1 MSLPPNFGQAFDLS
15 SLTKPKVDPTTPLPG
30 IEVSVEN
37 LSSDILPLSLVRPVI
52 VLMWSPRSA
61 ESVEMIKVLGKL
73 QIDFKEAFALARV
86 DIEAHPQVAQA
97 FQTKA
102 VPYAV
107 AIIAEQMVPL
117 FEQSYPEAQVRM
129 VIDKVLTLASEQGIG
144 QAPVEQMEAEEIEAM
159 EALEAGNYVAAEAAY
174 KKWLSRKPSENLAKL
189 GLAQTQ
195 LLMRTEGSDLDTVIS
210 ESTKNPGDIA
220 LQLKAA
226 DVEMVNGGVEAAFT
240 RLLHAV
246 RATSGDDRTKVKNH
260 LLNLFALV
268 DPSDPRLV
276 AARKEL
282 ASALFSEKH

>member
-15 SLTKPKVDPTTPLPG
+15 SLTKPKVDPTIPLPG

-37 LSSDILPLSLVRPVI
+37 LSSEILPLSLVRPVI

-61 ESVEMIKVLGKL
+61 ESAEMVKVLGKL
-73 QIDFKEAFALARV
+73 ENDYKQAFALARV

-97 FQTKA
+97 FQTKSI
-102 VPYAV
+102 PYAV

-129 VIDKVLTLASEQGIG
+129 VLDKVLTLASEQGIG
-144 QAPVEQMEAEEIEAM
+144 QAPVEQMEAEEIEAL
-159 EALEAGNYVAAEAAY
+159 EALEAGNYLAAEVAY
-174 KKWLSRKPSENLAKL
+174 KKWLSRKPSENLAKI

-195 LLMRTEGSDLDTVIS
+195 LLIRTEGLELDAVIL
-210 ESTKNPGDIA
+210 ESTNNPGDIT

-226 DVEMVNGGVEAAFT
+226 DVEIVNGGVEAAFT

-246 RATSGDDRTKVKNH
+246 RATAGDDRAKVKDH

-282 ASALFSEKH
+282 ASALF

>member
-15 SLTKPKVDPTTPLPG
+15 SLTKPKVDPTIPMPG

-61 ESVEMIKVLGKL
+61 ESVEMVKILGKL
-73 QIDFKEAFALARV
+73 ESDYKAAFSLARV

-97 FQTKA
+97 FQTKSI
-102 VPYAV
+102 PYAV
-107 AIIAEQMVPL
+107 AIISEQMVPL

-159 EALEAGNYVAAEAAY
+159 DALEAGNYVAAEAAY
-174 KKWLSRKPSENLAKL
+174 KKWLSRKPAENLAKL

-195 LLMRTEGSDLDTVIS
+195 LLIRTEGLELDAVIS
-210 ESTKNPGDIA
+210 ESTKNPSDIA

-246 RATSGDDRTKVKNH
+246 RATAGDDRNKVKDH

-282 ASALFSEKH
+282 ASALF

>member
-15 SLTKPKVDPTTPLPG
+15 SLTKPKVDPSTPLPG

-61 ESVEMIKVLGKL
+61 ESVEMLKVLGKL
-73 QIDFKEAFALARV
+73 EIDYKGAFALARV

-97 FQTKA
+97 FQTKT

-107 AIIAEQMVPL
+107 AIIAEQLVPL

-129 VIDKVLTLASEQGIG
+129 VMDKVLTLAAEQGIG
-144 QAPVEQMEAEEIEAM
+144 QAPVEQMEAEEIEAL

-174 KKWLSRKPSENLAKL
+174 KKWLSRKPAENLAKL

-195 LLMRTEGSDLDTVIS
+195 LLMRTEGLELNDVIEQS
-210 ESTKNPGDIA
+210 ALNPSDIA

-226 DVEMVNGGVEAAFT
+226 DVEIVNGGVEAAFA
-240 RLLHAV
+240 RLIHAV
-246 RATSGDDRTKVKNH
+246 RATSGDERTKVKDH

-268 DPSDPRLV
+268 DQSDPRLV

-282 ASALFSEKH
+282 ASALF

>member
-73 QIDFKEAFALARV
+73 EVDYKGAFALARV

-97 FQTKA
+97 FQTKT

-129 VIDKVLTLASEQGIG
+129 VMDKVLTLASEQGIG

-159 EALEAGNYVAAEAAY
+159 DALEAGNYVAAEAAY

-195 LLMRTEGSDLDTVIS
+195 LLMRTEGLELSEVIDQS
-210 ESTKNPGDIA
+210 ALNPGDIA

-226 DVEMVNGGVEAAFT
+226 DVEIVNGGVEAAFA
-240 RLLHAV
+240 RLIHAV
-246 RATSGDDRTKVKNH
+246 RATSGDERTKVKDH

-268 DPSDPRLV
+268 DQSDPRLV

-282 ASALFSEKH
+282 ASALF

>member
-15 SLTKPKVDPTTPLPG
+15 SLTKPKVDPATPLPG

-52 VLMWSPRSA
+52 VLMWSPRST
-61 ESVEMIKVLGKL
+61 ESVEMVKVLGKL
-73 QIDFKEAFALARV
+73 EIDYKGAFALARV

-117 FEQSYPEAQVRM
+117 FEQSYPEAQIRM
-129 VIDKVLTLASEQGIG
+129 VMDKVLTLASEQGIG
-144 QAPVEQMEAEEIEAM
+144 EAPVEQMEAEEIEAM
-159 EALEAGNYVAAEAAY
+159 DALEAGNYVAAEAAY
-174 KKWLSRKPSENLAKL
+174 KKWLSRKPGENLAKL

-195 LLMRTEGSDLDTVIS
+195 LLMRTEGLELSEVIDQSALNPSDIQ
-210 ESTKNPGDIA
+210 

-226 DVEMVNGGVEAAFT
+226 DVEIVNGGVEAAFA
-240 RLLHAV
+240 RLIHAV
-246 RATSGDDRTKVKNH
+246 RATSGDERNKVKEH

-268 DPSDPRLV
+268 DQSDPRLV

-282 ASALFSEKH
+282 ASALF

>member
-15 SLTKPKVDPTTPLPG
+15 SLTKPKVDPSIPMPG

-61 ESVEMIKVLGKL
+61 ESVEMVKILGKL
-73 QIDFKEAFALARV
+73 EVDYKEAFSLARV

-97 FQTKA
+97 FQTKSI
-102 VPYAV
+102 PYAV

-144 QAPVEQMEAEEIEAM
+144 QAPVEQMEAEEIEAL
-159 EALEAGNYVAAEAAY
+159 EALEVGNYVAAEAAY
-174 KKWLSRKPSENLAKL
+174 KKWLSRKPADNLAKL

-195 LLMRTEGSDLDTVIS
+195 LLRRTEGLELEAVIS
-210 ESTKNPGDIA
+210 ESTQNPSDIQ

-226 DVEMVNGGVEAAFT
+226 DIEIVNGGVEAAFT

-246 RATSGDDRTKVKNH
+246 RATSGDDRAKVKDH

-268 DPSDPRLV
+268 DPGDPRLV

-282 ASALFSEKH
+282 ASALF

>member
-15 SLTKPKVDPTTPLPG
+15 SLTKPKVDPSTPLPG
-30 IEVSVEN
+30 IEVSVDN

-61 ESVEMIKVLGKL
+61 ESVEMVKVLGKL
-73 QIDFKEAFALARV
+73 EIDYKGAFSLARV

-97 FQTKA
+97 FQTKT
-102 VPYAV
+102 VPYTV

-129 VIDKVLTLASEQGIG
+129 LMDKVLTLASEQGIG

-159 EALEAGNYVAAEAAY
+159 DALEAGNYVAAEAAY
-174 KKWLSRKPSENLAKL
+174 KKWLSRKPAENLAKL

-195 LLMRTEGSDLDTVIS
+195 LLMRTEGLELSEVIEQSALNPSDIQ
-210 ESTKNPGDIA
+210 

-226 DVEMVNGGVEAAFT
+226 DVEIVNGGVEAAFA
-240 RLLHAV
+240 RLIHAV
-246 RATSGDDRTKVKNH
+246 RATSGDERTTVKDH

-268 DPSDPRLV
+268 DQSDPRLV

-282 ASALFSEKH
+282 ASALF

>member
-15 SLTKPKVDPTTPLPG
+15 SLTKPKVDPSIPLPG

-52 VLMWSPRSA
+52 VVMWSPRSA
-61 ESVEMIKVLGKL
+61 ESADMVKVLGKL
-73 QIDFKEAFALARV
+73 EVDYKQAFALARV
-86 DIEAHPQVAQA
+86 DIEAHPQVGQA
-97 FQTKA
+97 FQTKSI
-102 VPYAV
+102 PYAV

-144 QAPVEQMEAEEIEAM
+144 QAPVEQMEAEEIEAL
-159 EALEAGNYVAAEAAY
+159 EALEAGNYLAAEVAY
-174 KKWLSRKPSENLAKL
+174 KKWLSRKPSENLAKI

-195 LLMRTEGSDLDTVIS
+195 LLIRTEGLELDTVIS
-210 ESTKNPGDIA
+210 ESTKNPSDIA

-226 DVEMVNGGVEAAFT
+226 DVEIVNGGVEAAFT

-246 RATSGDDRTKVKNH
+246 RATAGDDRAKVKDH

-282 ASALFSEKH
+282 ASALF

>member
-52 VLMWSPRSA
+52 VLMWSPRSK
-61 ESVEMIKVLGKL
+61 ESVDMVNVLGKL
-73 QIDFKEAFALARV
+73 EIDYKEAFALARV
-86 DIEAHPQVAQA
+86 NIEAHPQVAQA
-97 FQTKA
+97 FQTKSI
-102 VPYAV
+102 PYAV

-117 FEQSYPEAQVRM
+117 FEQAYPEAQVRM
-129 VIDKVLTLASEQGIG
+129 VMDKVLTLASEQGIG
-144 QAPVEQMEAEEIEAM
+144 QAQVEQMEAEEIEAM
-159 EALEAGNYVAAEAAY
+159 EALEAGSYVAAEEAY

-195 LLMRTEGSDLDTVIS
+195 LLIRTEGLDLEVVID
-210 ESTKNPGDIA
+210 ESTKNPGDIS

-226 DVEMVNGGVEAAFT
+226 DVEIVNGGVEAAFT

-246 RATSGDDRTKVKNH
+246 RATTGDDRAKVKDH
-260 LLNLFALV
+260 LLKLFALV
-268 DPSDPRLV
+268 DPNDPRLV
-276 AARKEL
+276 SARKEL
-282 ASALFSEKH
+282 ASALF

>member
-73 QIDFKEAFALARV
+73 EVDYKGAFALARV

-107 AIIAEQMVPL
+107 AIISEQMVPL

-129 VIDKVLTLASEQGIG
+129 VMDKVLTLASEQGIG

-159 EALEAGNYVAAEAAY
+159 DALEAGNYVAAEAAY

-195 LLMRTEGSDLDTVIS
+195 LLMRTEGLELSEVIDQS
-210 ESTKNPGDIA
+210 ALNPSDIA

-226 DVEMVNGGVEAAFT
+226 DVEIVNGGVEAAFA
-240 RLLHAV
+240 RLIHAV
-246 RATSGDDRTKVKNH
+246 RATSGDERTKVKDH

-268 DPSDPRLV
+268 DQSDPRLV

-282 ASALFSEKH
+282 ASALF

>member
-15 SLTKPKVDPTTPLPG
+15 SLTKPKVDPSIPMPG

-61 ESVEMIKVLGKL
+61 ESVEMVKILGKL
-73 QIDFKEAFALARV
+73 ETDYKTAFSLARV

-97 FQTKA
+97 FQTKSI
-102 VPYAV
+102 PYAV

-159 EALEAGNYVAAEAAY
+159 DALEAGNYLAAEAAY
-174 KKWLSRKPSENLAKL
+174 KKWLNRKPAENLAKL

-195 LLMRTEGSDLDTVIS
+195 LLMRTEGLELDTVIS
-210 ESTKNPGDIA
+210 ESTKNPSDIA

-226 DVEMVNGGVEAAFT
+226 DIEIVNGGVEAAFT
-240 RLLHAV
+240 RLLHAI
-246 RATSGDDRTKVKNH
+246 RATSGDDRAKVKDH
-260 LLNLFALV
+260 LLTLFALV

-282 ASALFSEKH
+282 ASALF

>member
-15 SLTKPKVDPTTPLPG
+15 SLTKPKVDPSTPLPG

-61 ESVEMIKVLGKL
+61 ESVEMVKVLGKL
-73 QIDFKEAFALARV
+73 EIDYKGAFALARV

-97 FQTKA
+97 FQTKT

-117 FEQSYPEAQVRM
+117 FEQSYPEAQLRM
-129 VIDKVLTLASEQGIG
+129 VMDKVLTLAAEQGIG
-144 QAPVEQMEAEEIEAM
+144 QAPVEQMEAEEIEAL
-159 EALEAGNYVAAEAAY
+159 EALEAGNFVAAEAAY
-174 KKWLSRKPSENLAKL
+174 KKWLSRKPAENLAKL

-195 LLMRTEGSDLDTVIS
+195 LLMRTEGLELNDVIEQS
-210 ESTKNPGDIA
+210 ALNPSDIA

-226 DVEMVNGGVEAAFT
+226 DVEIVNGGVEAAFA
-240 RLLHAV
+240 RLIHAV
-246 RATSGDDRTKVKNH
+246 RATSGDERTKVKDH

-268 DPSDPRLV
+268 DQSDPRLV

-282 ASALFSEKH
+282 ASALF

>member
-15 SLTKPKVDPTTPLPG
+15 SLTKPKVDPSIPMPG

-37 LSSDILPLSLVRPVI
+37 LSSEILPLSLVRPVI
-52 VLMWSPRSA
+52 VLMWSARSP
-61 ESVEMIKVLGKL
+61 ESVEMVKVLGKL
-73 QIDFKEAFALARV
+73 ENDYKQAFALARV
-86 DIEAHPQVAQA
+86 DIEVHPQVAQA
-97 FQTKA
+97 FQTKNI
-102 VPYAV
+102 PYAV

-129 VIDKVLTLASEQGIG
+129 VLDKVLTLASEQGVG

-159 EALEAGNYVAAEAAY
+159 EALEAGDYIAAETAY
-174 KKWLSRKPSENLAKL
+174 KKWLARKPSESLAKL

-195 LLMRTEGSDLDTVIS
+195 LLMRTEGLDLNQVIE
-210 ESTKNPGDIA
+210 ESTKNPSDIA
-220 LQLKAA
+220 MQLKAA
-226 DVEMVNGGVEAAFT
+226 DVEIVNGGVEAAFT

-246 RATSGDDRTKVKNH
+246 RATSGDDRTKVKDH

-268 DPSDPRLV
+268 DPNDPRLV

-282 ASALFSEKH
+282 ASALF

>member
-15 SLTKPKVDPTTPLPG
+15 SLTKPKVDPSTPLPG
-30 IEVSVEN
+30 IEVSVDN

-61 ESVEMIKVLGKL
+61 ESVEMVKVLGKL
-73 QIDFKEAFALARV
+73 EIDYKGAFALARV

-129 VIDKVLTLASEQGIG
+129 VMDKVLTLASEQGVG

-159 EALEAGNYVAAEAAY
+159 DALEAGNYVAAEAAY

-195 LLMRTEGSDLDTVIS
+195 LLMRTEGLELSEVIEQSALNPSDIQ
-210 ESTKNPGDIA
+210 

-226 DVEMVNGGVEAAFT
+226 DVEIVNGGVEAAFA
-240 RLLHAV
+240 RLIHAV
-246 RATSGDDRTKVKNH
+246 RATSGDERTTVKDH

-268 DPSDPRLV
+268 DQSDPRLV

-282 ASALFSEKH
+282 ASALF

>member
-15 SLTKPKVDPTTPLPG
+15 SLNKPKVDPSTPLPG

-61 ESVEMIKVLGKL
+61 ESVEMVKVLGKL
-73 QIDFKEAFALARV
+73 EIDYKGAFALARV

-97 FQTKA
+97 FQTKT

-117 FEQSYPEAQVRM
+117 FEQSYPEAQLRM
-129 VIDKVLTLASEQGIG
+129 VMDKVLTLAAEQGIG
-144 QAPVEQMEAEEIEAM
+144 QAPVEQMEAEEIEAL
-159 EALEAGNYVAAEAAY
+159 EALEAGNFVAAEAAY
-174 KKWLSRKPSENLAKL
+174 KKWLSRKPAENLAKL

-195 LLMRTEGSDLDTVIS
+195 LLMRTEGLELNDVIEQS
-210 ESTKNPGDIA
+210 ALNPSDIA

-226 DVEMVNGGVEAAFT
+226 DVEIVNGGVEAAFA
-240 RLLHAV
+240 RLIHAV
-246 RATSGDDRTKVKNH
+246 RATSGDERTKVKDH

-268 DPSDPRLV
+268 DQSDPRLV

-282 ASALFSEKH
+282 ASALF

>member
-15 SLTKPKVDPTTPLPG
+15 SLTKPKVDPTIPMPG

-61 ESVEMIKVLGKL
+61 ESVEMVKILGKL
-73 QIDFKEAFALARV
+73 ETDYKTAFSLARV

-97 FQTKA
+97 FQTKSI
-102 VPYAV
+102 PYAV
-107 AIIAEQMVPL
+107 AIISEQMVPL

-144 QAPVEQMEAEEIEAM
+144 QAPIEQMEIEEIQAL
-159 EALEAGNYVAAEAAY
+159 EALEAGDYLAAEAAY
-174 KKWLSRKPSENLAKL
+174 KKWLSRKPAENLAKL

-195 LLMRTEGSDLDTVIS
+195 LLMRTEGLDLNQVID
-210 ESTKNPGDIA
+210 ESTKNPTDIA

-246 RATSGDDRTKVKNH
+246 RATAGDDRNKVKDH

-282 ASALFSEKH
+282 ASALF

>member
-73 QIDFKEAFALARV
+73 EVDYKGAFALARV

-129 VIDKVLTLASEQGIG
+129 VMDKVLTLASEQGIG

-159 EALEAGNYVAAEAAY
+159 DALEAGNYVAAEAAY

-195 LLMRTEGSDLDTVIS
+195 LLMRTEGLELSEVIDQS
-210 ESTKNPGDIA
+210 ALNPSDIA
-220 LQLKAA
+220 LQLKTA
-226 DVEMVNGGVEAAFT
+226 DVEIVNGGVEAAFA
-240 RLLHAV
+240 RLIHAV
-246 RATSGDDRTKVKNH
+246 RATSGDERTKVKDH

-268 DPSDPRLV
+268 DQSDPRLV

-282 ASALFSEKH
+282 ASALF